1 MSSSSSSPHSEAA
14 AVSSSSSA
22 VVSQPP
28 QSDDFLFYAEGVVL
42 TSVATFGLVGT
53 LMSIYVLV
61 QPKVQ
66 YRAKKWGPRLPDIL
80 RQGQAEVLSNS
91 RNNIH

>member
-1 MSSSSSSPHSEAA
+1 MSSASSSPHSEAA
-14 AVSSSSSA
+14 AVSSSSAA

-66 YRAKKWGPRLPDIL
+66 
-80 RQGQAEVLSNS
+80 SS
-91 RNNIH
+91 

>member
-1 MSSSSSSPHSEAA
+1 MSSASSSHSEAG
-14 AVSSSSSA
+14 AVSSSSSSA

-66 YRAKKWGPRLPDIL
+66 
-80 RQGQAEVLSNS
+80 
-91 RNNIH
+91 

>member
-1 MSSSSSSPHSEAA
+1 MSSASSA
-14 AVSSSSSA
+14 A

-61 QPKVQ
+61 QPKVHTVRAEISWPHVQTRPGRIVKQ
-66 YRAKKWGPRLPDIL
+66 YENK
-80 RQGQAEVLSNS
+80 
-91 RNNIH
+91 IH